1 MPMDDS
7 LEHDQKNANV
17 TRLTKSKLR
26 TPSQMYFPT
35 EQADKNKKK
44 FHNDIFPPSNSYL
57 ASRARLMSKAS
68 SYFTSCRACS
78 DLTARR
84 ASFDLTAGRASSDLT
99 AGRVSS
105 CVTKGRT
112 SSYVTNRTYS
122 YLTGWACS
130 YVTAR
135 PSDIQPNTRS
145 IINTSPSDTQ
155 SIINPAHQT
164 TSPS

>member
-44 FHNDIFPPSNSYL
+44 FHNDSFPPSNSYL

-78 DLTARR
+78 DLTA
-84 ASFDLTAGRASSDLT
+84 GRAALISLRVGPALISLRVGPALISLRVGPALISLRVGSALVSLKVEPALMLQTGPILILRVGPALT
-99 AGRVSS
+99 LQPDHL
-105 CVTKGRT
+105 T
-112 SSYVTNRTYS
+112 SS
-122 YLTGWACS
+122 LTP
-130 YVTAR
+130 V
-135 PSDIQPNTRS
+135 PS
-145 IINTSPSDTQ
+145 
-155 SIINPAHQT
+155 
-164 TSPS
+164 